1 MPLNLSGDLIFI
13 FFYFFLFFEKNNNF
27 VQNMNVT
34 AKFFTNIVIVN
45 HECVSYSDQVH
56 ALSLTQLIIQ
66 KIHSF
71 LD

>member
-1 MPLNLSGDLIFI
+1 
-13 FFYFFLFFEKNNNF
+13 
-27 VQNMNVT
+27 MNVT